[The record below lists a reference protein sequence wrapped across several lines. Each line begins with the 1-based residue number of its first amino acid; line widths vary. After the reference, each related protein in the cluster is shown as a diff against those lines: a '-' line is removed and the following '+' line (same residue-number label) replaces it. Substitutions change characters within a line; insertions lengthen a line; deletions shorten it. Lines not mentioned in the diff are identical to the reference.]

1 MGEPSDDDVCL
12 LTNRHRLKFSIYSR
26 ATVGFTPHPQ
36 NQHNRPP
43 VAIPCCSS
51 RTLRLAPIHNLATS
65 HGRPSMSGHPPQ
77 SPSHGIDGGSE
88 TDSQPGAAQHLLPG
102 IHENHHTHSSDTSS
116 DKHDPEML
124 QPTKP
129 TPVPY
134 RAVLALA
141 ASRVMEGII
150 WSSILPY
157 INAFIR
163 DIGVP
168 KHQVG
173 VWSAASVSA
182 CSCIS

>member
-1 MGEPSDDDVCL
+1 MSDHTDVDDGYDTDPDPTAGPTQYL
-12 LTNRHRLKFSIYSR
+12 Q
-26 ATVGFTPHPQ
+26 P
-36 NQHNRPP
+36 RP
-43 VAIPCCSS
+43 
-51 RTLRLAPIHNLATS
+51 
-65 HGRPSMSGHPPQ
+65 
-77 SPSHGIDGGSE
+77 
-88 TDSQPGAAQHLLPG
+88 
-102 IHENHHTHSSDTSS
+102 HENHHHQLASDGSS
-116 DKHDPEML
+116 DKPHSL
-124 QPTKP
+124 HRIQP

-173 VWSAASVSA
+173 VWSAASVSTCTGSVHA
-182 CSCIS
+182 

>member
-1 MGEPSDDDVCL
+1 MSTHPDVDEGYD
-12 LTNRHRLKFSIYSR
+12 TDPDP
-26 ATVGFTPHPQ
+26 TPGPT
-36 NQHNRPP
+36 RY
-43 VAIPCCSS
+43 
-51 RTLRLAPIHNLATS
+51 L
-65 HGRPSMSGHPPQ
+65 
-77 SPSHGIDGGSE
+77 
-88 TDSQPGAAQHLLPG
+88 QPGP
-102 IHENHHTHSSDTSS
+102 HENYHHHLPSDTSS
-116 DKHDPEML
+116 DKPHSL
-124 QPTKP
+124 HQNQP

-173 VWSAASVSA
+173 VWSAASVSTYTR
-182 CSCIS
+182 SVLV